1 MANLPIQS
9 ERSAREAVLITPDD
23 NADLARITRGIYIG
37 GAGDLAVIMFDG
49 GEVTFTALVVGV
61 VHPLQIRRVKA
72 TSTTA
77 TLIIALY

>member
-9 ERSAREAVLITPDD
+9 ERAAREAVSVTPDD
-23 NADLARITRGIYIG
+23 GNDLARITRGIYIG
-37 GAGDLAVIMFDG
+37 GAGDLQVTMFDG
-49 GEVTFTALVVGV
+49 GEVTFTALAIGV